1 MSTFQFKYFS
11 VSQSDTT
18 MKVGTDAMLLG
29 SLVSIVT
36 QPKTILDIGTGTG
49 VIALM
54 LTQRFCDAKVTGLEI
69 DESACR
75 EARVNFE
82 NSIWKERLTAINED
96 ILKVDS
102 LEKFNLI
109 VSNPPYYENS
119 LLSENERTS
128 RAKHAEFLPVHSL
141 LQKVSKLLA
150 EDGSFWVIVP
160 AENDSAW
167 IEKARK
173 NDLYLQQSISII
185 GKEGQGEKRRILAFG
200 QAESSIES
208 SRLTV
213 REVNNKY
220 TSEYIEL
227 TKEFHDRDLS
237 K

>member
-1 MSTFQFKYFS
+1 MSTFQFKHFS

-29 SLVSIVT
+29 SLVSIAN
-36 QPKTILDIGTGTG
+36 QPRIILDIGTGTG

-54 LTQRFCDAKVTGLEI
+54 LAQRFVDAKVTGLEI

-75 EARVNFE
+75 EARVNFQ
-82 NSIWKERLTAINED
+82 NSIWKERLTVINED
-96 ILKVDS
+96 ILKVDF

-119 LLSENERTS
+119 LLSDNDRTS
-128 RAKHAEFLPVHSL
+128 RAKHAEFLPVDSL

-160 AENDSAW
+160 AENDNTW
-167 IEKARK
+167 IENARK
-173 NDLYLQQSISII
+173 NDLHLQQSISII

-200 QAESSIES
+200 QYETSIES
-208 SRLTV
+208 GRLTV
-213 REVNNKY
+213 RDENNSY
-220 TSEYIEL
+220 TKEYIEL
-227 TKEFHDRDLS
+227 TKEYHDRDLS

>member
-1 MSTFQFKYFS
+1 
-11 VSQSDTT
+11 

-29 SLVSIVT
+29 SLVSIAN

-54 LTQRFCDAKVTGLEI
+54 LTQRFRDAKVTGLEI

-75 EARVNFE
+75 EAKFNFQ
-82 NSIWKERLTAINED
+82 NSIWKERVTAINGD
-96 ILKVDS
+96 ILKVDF

-119 LLSENERTS
+119 LLSKNERTS
-128 RAKHAEFLPVHSL
+128 RAKHAEFLPIDFL
-141 LQKVSKLLA
+141 LQTVSKLLA

-160 AENDSAW
+160 AENDSTW
-167 IEKARK
+167 IENARK
-173 NDLYLQQSISII
+173 NDLHLQQSISII

>member
-29 SLVSIVT
+29 SLVSIAN

-54 LTQRFCDAKVTGLEI
+54 LTQRFRDAKVIGLEI

-75 EARVNFE
+75 EAKVNFK

-96 ILKVDS
+96 ILNVDS

-119 LLSENERTS
+119 LLSDNDRTS

-160 AENDSAW
+160 AENDSTW

>member
-29 SLVSIVT
+29 SLVSIAN

-54 LTQRFCDAKVTGLEI
+54 LTQRFRDAKVTGLEI

-75 EARVNFE
+75 EAKFNFE

-96 ILKVDS
+96 ILNVDS

-119 LLSENERTS
+119 LLSDNDRTS

-160 AENDSAW
+160 AENDSTW